1 MSNPGPAITSTSN
14 LTQDSVP
21 GNSDGHQMG
30 ASALAYVSLW
40 GVTPV
45 QQPKGAAQ
53 ALVVDA
59 SGGAAAPTNGIL
71 TLTASYNSAILANA
85 IATIA
90 AQTNAIQAALV
101 LAGVMKGSA

>member
-1 MSNPGPAITSTSN
+1 MSNPGPNITVTSN
-14 LTQDSVP
+14 LTQDFVP
-21 GNSDGHQMG
+21 GNSDGHNVG
-30 ASALAYVSLW
+30 SSPLAYIALW
-40 GVTPV
+40 GATPV

-59 SGGAAAPTNGIL
+59 SGGTAAPSNGIL
-71 TLTASYNSAILANA
+71 TLTASYNSSILANA

-101 LAGVMKGSA
+101 AAGVMKGSA

>member
-40 GVTPV
+40 GAAPV

-53 ALVVDA
+53 ALIVDS
-59 SGGAAAPTNGIL
+59 SGG
-71 TLTASYNSAILANA
+71 TANSATGVAAVGGSYSQSVLANA
-85 IATIA
+85 LATIL

-101 LAGVMKGSA
+101 AAGIMKGSA

>member
-1 MSNPGPAITSTSN
+1 MSAPNSTSTTMIRTDGSN
-14 LTQDSVP
+14 TV
-21 GNSDGHQMG
+21 DGHQVG
-30 ASALAYVSLW
+30 GSAADPVGFY

-45 QQPKGAAQ
+45 VKPAGAAQ

-71 TLTASYNSAILANA
+71 TLTGSYNSAILANA

-101 LAGVMKGSA
+101 ALGLMKGSA